1 MKISDEGLCALM
13 QHEGIVPAPYMDSV
27 NVWTYGIGH
36 TKSAGEPNP
45 ETMSK
50 GMPADLD
57 AELQFV
63 FDVFREDIK
72 KFEALAEKA
81 ITVSD
86 CKQHEFDAAVSFIY
100 NTGATTAT
108 WIKTFNSGNRE
119 LAAQQIMNWKKPP
132 EIIPR
137 RTSEQVLFRDGIYPT
152 GKITVWKVG
161 DSGKVIWSPARSLS
175 SEDALALMHKQPEP
189 TPEPITPETRPARGI
204 HQSNTLRAS
213 LGAALASLGSA
224 VTAFSALD
232 SLAQYIVLGFA
243 GIGILMTIWI
253 ARERIKKW
261 GEGHR

>member
-1 MKISDEGLCALM
+1 MRTSDEGICALM
-13 QHEGIVPAPYMDSV
+13 QHEGIVPAPYLDSV

-45 ETMSK
+45 ELMGK
-50 GMPADLD
+50 GMPSDLD
-57 AELQFV
+57 AELQVV

-72 KFEALAEKA
+72 KYEALAEKA
-81 ITVSD
+81 ITVNVE
-86 CKQHEFDAAVSFIY
+86 QHEFDALVSFIY

-108 WIKTFNSGNRE
+108 WIKTLNSGNRE
-119 LAAQQIMNWKKPP
+119 LAAQQIMNWTKPP

-152 GKITVWKVG
+152 DPITVWKVS

-175 SEDALALMHKQPEP
+175 HDDALSLMHKQPNP
-189 TPEPITPETRPARGI
+189 TPKPETRPSRGI

-213 LGAALASLGSA
+213 FGAMFASIGSA

-232 SLAQYIVLGFA
+232 SLSQYIVLGFA
-243 GIGILMTIWI
+243 GIGILMTVWI

-261 GEGHR
+261 GQGYK